1 MTFEGRNL
9 YGHTYNHDEVFS
21 KSKHKKWRPAH
32 HELAFG
38 KATTRPPWYRSEKYG
53 GVSQLP
59 PADAGRRYEPKAKDM
74 PAQPSGPSSML
85 HHFTGESRHEL
96 AHSSNTVKVLLLV
109 LYTHASFLEQPMLQ
123 RLQNL
128 DFHSASISFSLS
140 RSCHASLMCFHRKRM
155 SAFSRRLL
163 QWCTS
168 SRTLIEL
175 SLTCIC
181 RSLSHATG
189 SS

>member
-59 PADAGRRYEPKAKDM
+59 PADAGRRYEPK
-74 PAQPSGPSSML
+74 PGELPTQPSGSNGML

-96 AHSSNTVKVLLLV
+96 AHSSNTVKVHLSSSQSSLCGRDLFLALLSFS
-109 LYTHASFLEQPMLQ
+109 TSFLWIFRIEIAFP
-123 RLQNL
+123 
-128 DFHSASISFSLS
+128 SATN
-140 RSCHASLMCFHRKRM
+140 H
-155 SAFSRRLL
+155 
-163 QWCTS
+163 
-168 SRTLIEL
+168 
-175 SLTCIC
+175 LTCITHFV
-181 RSLSHATG
+181 SITN
-189 SS
+189 